1 MGHLARLQNLPL
13 PALIYSLLR
22 FSLFFKAEIFYKK
35 NPKMLNQFQFCEEN
49 GVPFCVV
56 IGESEIEKG
65 VVTLREMSSRKE
77 VTTTLCWSL
86 VVCCCFYS
94 G

>member
-1 MGHLARLQNLPL
+1 
-13 PALIYSLLR
+13 
-22 FSLFFKAEIFYKK
+22 
-35 NPKMLNQFQFCEEN
+35 MLNQFQFCEEN

-65 VVTLREMSSRKE
+65 FVTLREMSSRKE
-77 VTTTLCWSL
+77 EPINRAELCDEIKRRCAEL
-86 VVCCCFYS
+86 ETHS